1 MQEEPNSP
9 LRAADLS
16 ASASPAVPQPEGSVP
31 LVVDMDGALLRVD
44 AFHEGCVNLFAGGL
58 RDVLGAVP
66 LVVSALRRKGAHPKA
81 AIKAAVAARAPLDAA
96 ALPLRDEVLDLI
108 REARAE
114 GRRVILATAADQRVA
129 DAVASHVGLFDEVCG
144 SDGIVNL
151 GGAAKAAWLVDRFGR
166 GGFDYVGDH
175 ARDLP
180 VWAEARRAITVAA
193 PSALVRRVEAQTHD
207 RPSLHLAPPPSA
219 ARRIHDHIR
228 ALRPH
233 QWLKNLLLFLPILAA
248 HITAAEVWQDVTLG
262 FIAFS
267 LTASSVYCL
276 NDLLDLEADR
286 AHPRKRRRPFAS
298 GDVPALHGVWM
309 GASLLVAGFWLAW
322 AVSPLLFGV
331 LTVYFGA
338 TLLYSFVLKR
348 ELVIDICVLAGLY
361 TLRVIAGSAAADL
374 QLSPWM
380 LALSVF
386 LFLALAAMKRQTEL
400 VDLARSGRSESS
412 GRAYR
417 AEDLNVVTMMA
428 IAAGYT
434 AVLVLA
440 LYIYSPAVQQL
451 YASPL
456 LLWGAPPILLYWIS
470 RLVMI
475 AHRGGMNDDPVLF
488 AVKDRISV
496 ASAAGMLAFAAAA
509 KLL

>member
-1 MQEEPNSP
+1 MFPTDGAPLPGRQE
-9 LRAADLS
+9 A
-16 ASASPAVPQPEGSVP
+16 AVPAPEGAVP

-58 RDVLGAVP
+58 REVLAALPSVIA
-66 LVVSALRRKGAHPKA
+66 ALRRDGAHPKA
-81 AIKAAVAARAPLDAA
+81 AIKAVVAARAPLNAA
-96 ALPLRDEVLDLI
+96 SLPLRDEVLDLI
-108 REARAE
+108 RQARAE
-114 GRRVILATAADQRVA
+114 GRRVILATAGDQSVA
-129 DAVASHVGLFDEVCG
+129 DAVAAHVGLFDEVRG

-151 GGAAKAAWLVDRFGR
+151 GGAAKAAWLAERFGP

-180 VWAEARRAITVAA
+180 VWARARRAITVAA
-193 PSALVRRVEAQTHD
+193 SPALVSRAEAQAHG
-207 RPSLHLAPPPSA
+207 PAPLHLAPPPSA
-219 ARRIHDHIR
+219 GARILDHLR

-233 QWLKNLLLFLPILAA
+233 QWLKNLLLFMPILAA
-248 HITAAEVWQDVTLG
+248 HISSAEVWEAVTLG

-267 LTASSVYCL
+267 LTASSVYCI

-298 GDVPALHGVWM
+298 GAVPALHGVWM
-309 GASLLVAGFWLAW
+309 GAVLLLAGFWLAA

-338 TLLYSFVLKR
+338 TLLYSLVLKR

-361 TLRVIAGSAAADL
+361 TLRVIAGSAAAEL
-374 QLSPWM
+374 ELSPWM

-400 VDLARSGRSESS
+400 VDLARSGLSESS

-496 ASAAGMLAFAAAA
+496 ASAVGMLAFAALA
-509 KLL
+509 KFL